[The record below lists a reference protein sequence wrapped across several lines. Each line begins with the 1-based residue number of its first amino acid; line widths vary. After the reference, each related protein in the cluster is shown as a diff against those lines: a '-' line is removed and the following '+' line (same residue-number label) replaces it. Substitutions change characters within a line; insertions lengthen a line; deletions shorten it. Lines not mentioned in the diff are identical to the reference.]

1 MARHHLIC
9 FLLMSNIL
17 AWGDSAETCYLPLK
31 GASICPQVSDL
42 KRNAKTNEW
51 STDSGW
57 KSTASSFTTSVTK
70 FLGAQWKGVQMGYML
85 CLYQGPNTNEFPIGM
100 HKNVVVESPLQLLD
114 HLDPKGADFKNPWI
128 VKEKKVQTTLDCYAK
143 NDNPCDCPYIVFR
156 TKQQSVDEIVESIEQ
171 PKQFPPWM

>member
-1 MARHHLIC
+1 MARRNLIYL
-9 FLLMSNIL
+9 LLMLNCL

-31 GASICPQVSDL
+31 GASICPQVSAL
-42 KRNAKTNEW
+42 KRNEKTNEW
-51 STDSGW
+51 STDNGW

-156 TKQQSVDEIVESIEQ
+156 VKQQSVDEIVGSIEQ